1 MRVQTMK
8 EALEERDIMDVLL
21 WHERSF
27 LPRVLRLKDYYAGN
41 HDILGKA
48 QRSNNAPN
56 NRIVANYCEY
66 IANMSTGFFMG
77 QPVAYSSVSGDTE
90 AVKALQDVFRYN
102 DEAEGNLQLAGE
114 SSVTGAAYEVLYLD
128 ADAEIRFCSIPAE
141 QMILVTDSTLEE
153 NLVAAIRRYRV
164 LGLDGSSYRD
174 YVDVYDAQTVTSYDY
189 DAGKIT
195 RRGEPRPHYF
205 DGVPVIEYP
214 NNEARRGDF
223 EGVMT
228 LVDAYN
234 KAQSLTL
241 DDMEDFTDAYLILK
255 GMGGTTTEDVAELRR
270 NKVISIDAEGG
281 AEWLIK
287 NLNDTYI
294 ENIKTRL
301 QNDIH
306 KFSSIPDMSDDA
318 FAGNASGV
326 AIKYKLIGLEQIRS
340 RKERCFKKGLQ
351 RRIELIAGML
361 KMKSKADIDFRDI
374 EITFTANI
382 PANNQE
388 QADIVK
394 TLYGLVSQKRLLSL
408 LPFVT
413 DPAEELEELKREQEQ
428 DGADDYDELTGGAGH
443 DEEGDAD
450 GNVLAE
456 ASKGTG
462 RGVEQKEP
470 PRD

>member
-1 MRVQTMK
+1 MRVQTTK
-8 EALEERDIMDVLL
+8 DALGERDIMDVLL
-21 WHERSF
+21 WHERDF
-27 LPRVLRLKDYYAGN
+27 LPRVLKLKDYYTGN

-77 QPVAYSSVSGDTE
+77 QPVAYSSISGDTE
-90 AVKALQDVFRYN
+90 AVKALQEALRYN

-141 QMILVTDSTLEE
+141 QMIFVTDSTLEE

-255 GMGGTTTEDVAELRR
+255 GMGGTNAEDVAELRR
-270 NKVISIDAEGG
+270 NKVIAIDGEGG

-413 DPAEELEELKREQEQ
+413 DPAEELEELKREQ
-428 DGADDYDELTGGAGH
+428 DGANDYGEMTGGAGH
-443 DEEGDAD
+443 DEKGDAD

-462 RGVEQKEP
+462 RGVE
-470 PRD
+470 

>member
-1 MRVQTMK
+1 
-8 EALEERDIMDVLL
+8 
-21 WHERSF
+21 
-27 LPRVLRLKDYYAGN
+27 
-41 HDILGKA
+41 
-48 QRSNNAPN
+48 
-56 NRIVANYCEY
+56 
-66 IANMSTGFFMG
+66 MSTGFFMG

-128 ADAEIRFCSIPAE
+128 ADAEIRFCSIPTE

-153 NLVAAIRRYRV
+153 NLVAAIRCYRV

-255 GMGGTTTEDVAELRR
+255 GMGGTNAEDVAELRR
-270 NKVISIDAEGG
+270 NKVIAIDGEGG

-388 QADIVK
+388 KADIVK

-413 DPAEELEELKREQEQ
+413 DPVILSRSVDTFPTRK
-428 DGADDYDELTGGAGH
+428 
-443 DEEGDAD
+443 
-450 GNVLAE
+450 
-456 ASKGTG
+456 
-462 RGVEQKEP
+462 
-470 PRD
+470 

>member
-8 EALEERDIMDVLL
+8 DALGERDIMDVLL
-21 WHERSF
+21 WHKKSF
-27 LPRVLRLKDYYAGN
+27 LPHVLRLKDYYVGN

-56 NRIVANYCEY
+56 NCIVANYCEY

-214 NNEARRGDF
+214 NNEGRRGDF

-255 GMGGTTTEDVAELRR
+255 GMGGTNAEDVAELRR
-270 NKVISIDAEGG
+270 NKVIAIDGEGG

-428 DGADDYDELTGGAGH
+428 DGANDYDGLTGGVGY

-462 RGVEQKEP
+462 RRME
-470 PRD
+470 

>member
-1 MRVQTMK
+1 MRVQTTK

-21 WHERSF
+21 WHERDF
-27 LPRVLRLKDYYAGN
+27 LPRVLKLKDYYTGN

-90 AVKALQDVFRYN
+90 AVKALQEALRYN
-102 DEAEGNLQLAGE
+102 DEAEENLQLAGE

-255 GMGGTTTEDVAELRR
+255 GMGGTNAEDVAELRR

-428 DGADDYDELTGGAGH
+428 DGADDYDELMGGAGH

-462 RGVEQKEP
+462 RGVE
-470 PRD
+470 

>member
-1 MRVQTMK
+1 MKVQTTK
-8 EALEERDIMDVLL
+8 EALDGWDITDVLL

-27 LPRVLRLKDYYAGN
+27 LPRVLRLKDYYVGN
-41 HDILGKA
+41 HDILSKA

-77 QPVAYSSVSGDTE
+77 QPVAYSSISGDAE
-90 AVKALQDVFRYN
+90 AVKALHEIFRYN
-102 DEAEGNLQLAGE
+102 DEAESNLQLAGE
-114 SSVTGAAYEVLYLD
+114 ASVTGAAYEVLYLD

-164 LGLDGSSYRD
+164 MGLDGTSYRD

-189 DAGKIT
+189 DVGKIT

-241 DDMEDFTDAYLILK
+241 DDMEDFTDAYLILR
-255 GMGGTTTEDVAELRR
+255 GMGGTNAEDVAELRR
-270 NKVISIDAEGG
+270 NKVLNLDAEGG
-281 AEWLIK
+281 SEWLIK

-301 QNDIH
+301 QKDIH

-340 RKERCFKKGLQ
+340 RKERCFKKALQ

-413 DPAEELEELKREQEQ
+413 DPAEEMEELQKEREV
-428 DGADDYDELTGGAGH
+428 ADDYAELTGGAVH
-443 DEEGDAD
+443 DEEGDID
-450 GNVLAE
+450 GNVLAR
-456 ASKGTG
+456 APKGA
-462 RGVEQKEP
+462 
-470 PRD
+470 

>member
-1 MRVQTMK
+1 MRVQTTK
-8 EALEERDIMDVLL
+8 DALEERDIMDVLL
-21 WHERSF
+21 WHKKSF
-27 LPRVLRLKDYYAGN
+27 LPRVLRLKDYYVGN

-153 NLVAAIRRYRV
+153 NLVAAIRCYRV

-189 DAGKIT
+189 NAGKIA
-195 RRGEPRPHYF
+195 RRGELRPHYF

-255 GMGGTTTEDVAELRR
+255 GMGGTTAEDVVELRR

-413 DPAEELEELKREQEQ
+413 DPAEELEELKREQ
-428 DGADDYDELTGGAGH
+428 DGANDYDEMTGGAGH
-443 DEEGDAD
+443 DEKGDAD

-456 ASKGTG
+456 ASKGTR